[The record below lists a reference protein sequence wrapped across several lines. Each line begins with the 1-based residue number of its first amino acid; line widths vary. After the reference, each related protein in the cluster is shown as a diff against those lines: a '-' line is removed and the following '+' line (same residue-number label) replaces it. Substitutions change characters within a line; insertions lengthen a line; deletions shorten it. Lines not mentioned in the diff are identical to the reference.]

1 MAIIF
6 SCKTNEGHIIKILA
20 ELLQNNIKNGC
31 FVIDEK
37 GIRLSMFDTNKKI
50 GLDIDLNY
58 ENFSLY
64 KFNTALVEKLNRENN
79 NTENGNKLFIGI
91 NQSHF
96 HKMLKSIKKKDSIA
110 LFIDDSSPTD
120 LGIKIIPKE
129 KNRITTSFIKIQN
142 IHQLEVDFPEGYKK
156 PVIVPS
162 NEYQKM
168 CKDMSN
174 IGNVINVESKKYT
187 IKFGC
192 NAGSVYSREVIFG
205 EADEDFIDD
214 EKEIKEVKQEYD
226 TEQLTRIAKIAGLSG
241 SMQIY
246 QTEDLPVLFRSAIGS
261 LGKIS
266 IYVKSKKEIE
276 QDERNAQIEGV

>member
-1 MAIIF
+1 MTILF

-37 GIRLSMFDTNKKI
+37 GIRLTMFDPNKKI
-50 GLDIDLNY
+50 GIDIDLNA

-64 KFNTALVEKLNRENN
+64 KFNKVLVQKLNKDKKDKAD
-79 NTENGNKLFIGI
+79 KLHIGI

-96 HKMLKSIKKKDSIA
+96 HKMLKSIKKKDSIG
-110 LFIDDSSPTD
+110 LFIDDESPSD

-129 KNRITTSFIKIQN
+129 KNRVTTSFIKIQN
-142 IHQLEVDFPEGYKK
+142 IQQLEVEFPNGYNK

-168 CKDMSN
+168 TKDMSN
-174 IGNVINVESKKYT
+174 IGNTIKVESKKYT

-192 NAGSVYSREVIFG
+192 NAGSVYSREVVFG
-205 EADEDFIDD
+205 ETDEDFADD
-214 EKEIKEVKQEYD
+214 EKEVKEVTQEYD
-226 TEQLTRIAKIAGLSG
+226 TEQLSRIAKVAGLSN

-246 QTEDLPVLFRSAIGS
+246 QSEDLPILFRTSIGS
-261 LGKIS
+261 LGKMS

-276 QDERNAQIEGV
+276 EDERVNNKQEDE